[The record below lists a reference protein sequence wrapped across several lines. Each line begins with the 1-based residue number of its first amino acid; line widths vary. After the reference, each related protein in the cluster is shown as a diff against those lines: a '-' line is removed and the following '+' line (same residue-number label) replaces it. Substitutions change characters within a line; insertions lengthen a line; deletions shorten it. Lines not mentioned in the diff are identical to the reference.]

1 MQAAIGYLR
10 VSTREQGRRGVGLA
24 AQRYEIER
32 FASQEGFDVKSW
44 RQDVQTGGG
53 ADALLLRPGLA
64 QALKEAKSARCPLIV
79 SKLDRLSRNVH
90 FISGLM
96 EHRVHFM
103 VAALGK
109 DCDDFTLHIYASLA
123 EQERKLISE
132 RNKAAAAVMKRAGKK
147 LGLARF
153 SKAKQRKILARARA
167 GVRRVVRERSEA
179 YRAHIEWAF
188 RQPGENGRA
197 ISFRAAGNK
206 LNERGVP
213 SPMGSI
219 WSGDQLI
226 RMARRLGLNP
236 PPARISPKL
245 SPILVKELWTRQPD
259 ITPAQVIEKLG
270 PERPLGLDR
279 ALRLLTCCRKAA
291 ARRSA
296 MHRKIGW
303 WFDRRTAL
311 RIRISAT
318 WQKHPEWTANQV
330 IARIGPQPLLSLR
343 WVQRILRECRSGAP
357 EERDLPR
364 RSGRPSRRYGPRPR
378 ANGRSR

>member
-1 MQAAIGYLR
+1 MKEFTMQAAIGYLR

-24 AQRYEIER
+24 AQRNEIER
-32 FASQEGFDVKSW
+32 FASQEGFEVRSW
-44 RQDVQTGGG
+44 RQDIQTGGG

-64 QALKEAKSARCPLIV
+64 QALKEAKAARCPLIV

-147 LGLARF
+147 LGMARH
-153 SKAKQRKILARARA
+153 SKAKQRKILALAHA
-167 GVRRVVRERSEA
+167 GVRRAIRERSEL
-179 YRAHIEWAF
+179 YRAHVEWAF
-188 RQPGENGRA
+188 RQPGTNGRA
-197 ISFRAAGNK
+197 ISCCAAANQ
-206 LNERGVP
+206 LNERGIP

-226 RMARRLGLNP
+226 RTARRLGLNP
-236 PPARISPKL
+236 RPARISPKL
-245 SPILVKELWTRQPD
+245 SPILVRALWNQQPD
-259 ITPAQVIEKLG
+259 ITPAQVLEELG
-270 PERPLGLDR
+270 PDRPLGLER
-279 ALRLLTCCRKAA
+279 ARNLLTSFRRAA
-291 ARRSA
+291 ANRSA
-296 MHRKIGW
+296 IHRKIGW
-303 WFDRRTAL
+303 WLDRRTAL

-318 WQKHPEWTANQV
+318 WQKHPEWTARQV
-330 IARIGPQPLLSLR
+330 VAKLGPEPLLKLP
-343 WVQRILRECRSGAP
+343 WVRRILRECRRGVP
-357 EERDLPR
+357 EERSSPR
-364 RSGRPSRRYGPRPR
+364 RTRVPAS
-378 ANGRSR
+378 